1 MAYLFTVSGLIQR
14 RKEPIISITRTS
26 NCCFN
31 HAIGL
36 PRRNNRLDPQCDY
49 EKMLYHRLQQY
60 KHIWIKKA
68 TGLGITE
75 FMLRYM
81 AWLFL
86 NDDTY
91 RSAQMPIVCGLIRI
105 SRLNSSSELRIC
117 LNLLEYC
124 LTLKRLL
131 SIELNG
137 CTIEAFPSN
146 QLTNILTLSRLL
158 CDW

>member
-36 PRRNNRLDPQCDY
+36 PRRNNRLYPQFDY

-91 RSAQMPIVCGLIRI
+91 RSAQMPIVCGPNQDIAIKLIKRFK
-105 SRLNSSSELRIC
+105 
-117 LNLLEYC
+117 NLFEPLGILFDTKE
-124 LTLKRLL
+124 TVVE
-131 SIELNG
+131 SNG

-146 QLTNILTLSRLL
+146 QLTNILILSRLL
-158 CDW
+158 L